1 MTLISAETQLDL
13 ADVPGPVPLVGD
25 ESDTNLTNARRE
37 APSAEAAAEA
47 EAEAVERGFVPQ
59 LKGFGADPKRS
70 LMQVTTTAAM
80 YIAMLVIMGLLGREH
95 YWLTLLLAL
104 PTAGLLVRL
113 FIIQHDC
120 GHGSYFKWRAANDLL
135 GRVISVLTL
144 TPYADWKT
152 SHAAHHASNGNLD
165 RRGFGDVEM
174 LTVREY
180 LSLTPM
186 KRLGYR
192 LYRHPLIM
200 VLLGAPLNFIVFQR
214 LPTGRSFRDRDNR
227 RSILMLN
234 AALVMVFGLPMAMF
248 GVMPVLATYL
258 PVMVCAAWI
267 GNWLFYVQHQFE
279 DAYWERNGTWNFQ
292 AAALR
297 GSSYFDLPPIL
308 QWFSGNIGLHH
319 AHHLC
324 SRIPNYRLQAF
335 VDSSPDLS
343 SGTRR
348 ISLWESLNCW
358 RLSVWDE
365 ERRRLVRF
373 GDLEIVVT

>member
-37 APSAEAAAEA
+37 APSTEAAA

-120 GHGSYFKWRAANDLL
+120 GHGSYFKWRAANDML

-144 TPYADWKT
+144 TPYADWKK

-234 AALVMVFGLPMAMF
+234 AALIMVFGLPMAMF

-343 SGTRR
+343 SRTRR